1 MSFDEMYDEL
11 VHAEFLPNAVHDP
24 PHRGADAAARAIFGT
39 SRFRSIAL
47 ITSGGLA
54 FAALGAFLGGLGSN
68 FAVSPASAHPLT
80 TSHRSVPLV
89 AAAPGPVN
97 RSFRAGTPAPAVVPV
112 GSGAVTPSTTNDN
125 SPVGAAS
132 APVTTR
138 AGDSGGAPRPAS
150 VTGGTTIPTVPL
162 PIGAP
167 PPVTQIVS
175 QLGLSSAVAGLGQT
189 VTGIASSV
197 PAPSSGLAAVT
208 TPLTGVVNDLTSS
221 LAGTGGSS
229 GSGGGGAAP
238 TCVSTPALPIP
249 TGGGLGLPIG
259 PVAVSVC
266 VTP

>member
-11 VHAEFLPNAVHDP
+11 LHAEFLPDAVHDP
-24 PHRGADAAARAIFGT
+24 AHQGADAAAGAIFGT

-68 FAVSPASAHPLT
+68 FAVSPAAAHPLT
-80 TSHRSVPLV
+80 TSHRSVPL
-89 AAAPGPVN
+89 AAASAPVN
-97 RSFRAGTPAPAVVPV
+97 RSFRAGTLAPTVVPA

-132 APVTTR
+132 APVTTIV
-138 AGDSGGAPRPAS
+138 GDRGGAPRPAS
-150 VTGGTTIPTVPL
+150 VTGGIPIPTVPL
-162 PIGAP
+162 PIAAP
-167 PPVTQIVS
+167 PPVTQ
-175 QLGLSSAVAGLGQT
+175 LGLSGAVAGLGQT
-189 VTGIASSV
+189 VTGIASSVPGPSSV

-208 TPLTGVVNDLTSS
+208 TPLTGVVNDVTSS
-221 LAGTGGSS
+221 LAGTGGS
-229 GSGGGGAAP
+229 GGGGAAP
-238 TCVSTPALPIP
+238 SCVSTPALPIP